1 MAETWV
7 QVVDWEECGWLRT
20 IRQAVFIDEQHI
32 EPELEWDDDDAVA
45 VHFLLIHDN
54 HPVGTAR
61 LLADGHIGR
70 VAVLPEF
77 RGRGLG
83 DVLMREVMA
92 RARALGHERLLL
104 SAQTYALDFYRRL
117 GYRPQGDEYL
127 EAGIPHRAMIWESEP
142 DALPPI
148 EFSSPGRF
156 AIHNPEE
163 EPRQRFIAD
172 LPCRLGAGRDLIE
185 CDETTARLH
194 VCHMAQQTRRNLII
208 HAADQ
213 AVWLFNQRD
222 FIDSCEQ
229 LILAQPK
236 ARIRVLL
243 QDVPQGFT
251 LGHSLVKLAQRF
263 PSICEIRRAHP
274 DVPREPQIYM
284 LADSDGIVM
293 LPQRHTRT
301 GFARYQS
308 PDQVRRWSGA
318 FEELW
323 ATSQTD
329 PALRRFLL

>member
-7 QVVDWEECGWLRT
+7 QMVDWETCESLRT
-20 IRQAVFIDEQHI
+20 IRQAVFIDEQRI
-32 EPELEWDDDDAVA
+32 EPKLEWDADDAAA
-45 VHFLLIHDN
+45 VHFLLIHN
-54 HPVGTAR
+54 NAAVGTAR

-70 VAVLPEF
+70 VAILREY
-77 RGRGLG
+77 RGLG
-83 DVLMREVMA
+83 LGEVLMREVMA
-92 RARALGHERLLL
+92 QAQTLGHERFLL

-117 GYRPQGDEYL
+117 GYREEGNEYL
-127 EAGIPHRAMIWESEP
+127 EAGIPHRAMIWESDP
-142 DALPPI
+142 GTLPPI

-163 EPRQRFIAD
+163 EPRQRFISD
-172 LPCRLGAGRDLIE
+172 LPCRLGEGRDLIE
-185 CDETTARLH
+185 CDETDLRLH

-222 FIDSCEQ
+222 FIESCEQ

-243 QDVPQGFT
+243 QDVPQSFA
-251 LGHSLVKLAQRF
+251 LGHSMVKLAQRF
-263 PSICEIRRAHP
+263 PSMCEIRRVHP
-274 DVPREPQIYM
+274 DAPREPQVYM

-293 LPQRHTRT
+293 LPQRQKRT

-308 PDQVRRWSGA
+308 PDQVRRWTSS
-318 FEELW
+318 FQEFW
-323 ATSQTD
+323 ATSQSD